1 LVEHS
6 LGKGEVT
13 SSILV
18 IGSRLREVEVGSTW
32 HLLRLAWSAVTIAYL
47 LSYVIAAKRLRGEG
61 KKHAGSVFWVIA
73 ALAIVRISL
82 WYVLGGGLI
91 YRLSVVLAGAAAGIA
106 ALDLARILITQKPDD
121 GIAGTN
127 ERIQSLRLN

>member
-1 LVEHS
+1 
-6 LGKGEVT
+6 
-13 SSILV
+13 
-18 IGSRLREVEVGSTW
+18 
-32 HLLRLAWSAVTIAYL
+32 LAWSAVTIAYL
-47 LSYVIAAKRLRGEG
+47 LLYVITAKRLRGEG

-73 ALAIVRISL
+73 VLAIVRISL

-127 ERIQSLRLN
+127 ERIQPLRLN